1 MNDSTAHSADF
12 DTRAFRSAYSR
23 FVTDQRILLSG
34 HSHQA
39 WPDVSRDAMLEAFDD
54 AARFVDDK
62 WGEAIFPKMKTV
74 GSKILTRLG
83 FADTDAITFG
93 KSTHELVTRLLSCF
107 PISSK
112 PTVVTTT
119 GEFHSLHRQLSR
131 LSEEGVR
138 VVWVDA
144 TDRSTLADRLLEAI
158 VPGVS
163 MVAVSAVLFEDAFIL
178 PRLGEIVNRA
188 VSAGAIALVDAYHA
202 FNVVPLDWGP
212 SKDKLFVTSGGYKY
226 AQFGEGICFLRVPA
240 DSTLST
246 LRPLDTGWFADFGA
260 LDRERTGRIEYGP
273 GGDRFSGATFD
284 PTPFYRA
291 DAVLRHFES
300 FDLTVARLR
309 SISLEQTRR
318 IVAVLDN
325 ARLGERIV
333 TPREDERRAGFVAIR
348 CPRAS
353 TVVSRLRGRGVFA
366 DSRRDILR
374 LGPAPYLFDDEI
386 DRGAQIAAEEI
397 QTEITAR

>member
-1 MNDSTAHSADF
+1 MNDSNPRGAHF
-12 DTRAFRSAYSR
+12 ETRAFRAAYSR

-39 WPDVSRDAMLEAFDD
+39 WPDVARDAMVEAFDD
-54 AARFVDDK
+54 AARFIDDK
-62 WGEAIFPKMKTV
+62 WGEAIFPKMKFV
-74 GSKILTRLG
+74 GSGILARLG
-83 FADTDAITFG
+83 LAETDAITFG

-107 PISSK
+107 PISSQ

-119 GEFHSLHRQLSR
+119 GEFHSLHRQLTR
-131 LSEEGVR
+131 LSEEGLR

-163 MVAVSAVLFEDAFIL
+163 MVAASAVLFEDSFVL

-188 VSAGAIALVDAYHA
+188 ASVGAIPLVDAYHA

-212 SKDKLFVTSGGYKY
+212 SQDKLFVTAGGYKY
-226 AQFGEGICFLRVPA
+226 AEFGEGICFLRVPA
-240 DSTLST
+240 DSV

-260 LDRERTGRIEYGP
+260 LDRERTGRIDYGP

-284 PTPFYRA
+284 PSPFYRA
-291 DAVLRHFES
+291 EAVLRHFDS

-318 IVAVLDN
+318 IMTVLDN
-325 ARLGERIV
+325 AGLGERIV
-333 TPREDERRAGFVAIR
+333 TPREDGRRGGFVAIR
-348 CPRAS
+348 CPNAS
-353 TVVSRLRGRGVFA
+353 NVVIRLRGRGVFA

-374 LGPAPYLFDDEI
+374 LGPAPYLYDDEI
-386 DRGAQIAAEEI
+386 DRGAQMATEEI
-397 QTEITAR
+397 QRELAGQ